1 LYLFSIFKESTDD
14 FEEEIT
20 TLSESLELEAILDK
34 NAELI
39 SGGQK
44 RRATIAIAFIGK
56 SKIVIVD
63 EPTSGLDVH
72 SKRNLW
78 DLIKKNKQN
87 RIILMTT
94 H

>member
-14 FEEEIT
+14 FDEEINQ
-20 TLSESLELEAILDK
+20 LSESLELEALLDK
-34 NAELI
+34 NAEQL

-56 SKIVIVD
+56 SKIVIMD
-63 EPTSGLDVH
+63 EPTSGLDVN

-78 DLIKKNKQN
+78 ELIKRNKQS
-87 RIILMTT
+87 RMILMTT